1 MSHAIT
7 RQIEVSVAPTYHPE
21 HSEPGRNRWFFSYTI
36 RITNHGADV
45 VQLLSRHWIITNA
58 HGVREEV
65 RGSGVVGEQPV
76 LAPGEH
82 FEYTSFCPLSTSLGS
97 MEGSYQIVNDAGE
110 RFDVKIPPFALV
122 DPSTEQ

>member
-7 RQIEVSVAPTYHPE
+7 RQIEVSVEPAFHAE
-21 HSEPGRNRWFFSYTI
+21 HSDPVRGRWFFSYTI

-58 HGVREEV
+58 HGTREEV

-76 LAPGEH
+76 LGPGEH
-82 FEYTSFCPLSTSLGS
+82 FEYTSFCPLGTSLGS
-97 MEGSYQIVNDAGE
+97 MEGSYQMVNDAGE
-110 RFDVKIPPFALV
+110 RFDVEIAPFALV